1 MSLVISHLADIFRDS
16 LIDYIASISISNGLG
31 SPEEYTIYINKTE
44 RVDDTWIVV
53 MNVQYP
59 SLTFNNSP
67 VMEYIEDIGL
77 LQLKKDIK
85 SYSMEKM
92 NDYIKKH
99 GLNMEYDIDTH
110 KDMLNFDIYLKIRFL

>member
-44 RVDDTWIVV
+44 RVDDTCIVV
-53 MNVQYP
+53 MNLQYP

-99 GLNMEYDIDTH
+99 GLNMTYDIDTR